1 LKETPN
7 SSVAHHIF
15 SDIVVDKCN
24 SSTLYERLE
33 ENKHKTNEVKTPLWL
48 KYKKLNKVSASIA
61 KAVTSELA
69 TSPMQ
74 SFIHTIMKR
83 DALVKLYINNF
94 IKVLIKQSIDVQ
106 TFILSKL
113 RNFLK
118 KVVGKIFIQTFT
130 NRFTRQSIQLLPAY

>member
-15 SDIVVDKCN
+15 SDIVVEKCN
-24 SSTLYERLE
+24 LSTLYERLE

-48 KYKKLNKVSASIA
+48 KYKKLNKVSASLA

-69 TSPMQ
+69 KSPMQ
-74 SFIHTIMKR
+74 SFIHTAMKR
-83 DALVKLYINNF
+83 DALLKLYINKF
-94 IKVLIKQSIDVQ
+94 IKVMTKQSIDVQ